1 MLCTTSK
8 TSQHDSLSCCDH
20 IHITVWICSTCIG
33 RTILLQGQGFS
44 QKVPLKYGW
53 TLEDLFVSLIAN
65 QVTTSRFYSSDQWW
79 TRWTW
84 WMLYL
89 GQLKRCSKVEMQL
102 STWQLL
108 HHSWT
113 ALLQN
118 QLFPRTHHTMQCP
131 SQHCPQKQCKTKQ
144 VGRPKCTVYHAKSR
158 RVYDCHQMTFLE
170 TSSAAWI
177 YFTDMPMLCFSRF
190 QLWIHWAS
198 PCEPV
203 QLLRQLVI
211 DRR

>member
-1 MLCTTSK
+1 MLCYVMLCYVMYYFQNKSAWFTFLLWSYT
-8 TSQHDSLSCCDH
+8 HNSLNLFNLH
-20 IHITVWICSTCIG
+20 R

-44 QKVPLKYGW
+44 QKVPLQYGW

-131 SQHCPQKQCKTKQ
+131 SQHCPQK
-144 VGRPKCTVYHAKSR
+144 
-158 RVYDCHQMTFLE
+158 
-170 TSSAAWI
+170 
-177 YFTDMPMLCFSRF
+177 
-190 QLWIHWAS
+190 
-198 PCEPV
+198 
-203 QLLRQLVI
+203 
-211 DRR
+211 